1 MNRGYDGKAIFSNL
15 KEKEL
20 FLELL
25 GRNAKLKM
33 CKKKMK
39 FTSLQ
44 PLSLSLRR
52 MIIKTINKE
61 LLLNKKMPKI
71 F

>member
-33 CKKKMK
+33 DKKK
-39 FTSLQ
+39 
-44 PLSLSLRR
+44 
-52 MIIKTINKE
+52 
-61 LLLNKKMPKI
+61 
-71 F
+71 